1 MGDILNKRINVK
13 ELLKKYGSPLFVV
26 DESKIISQ
34 YKRIKQAFTK
44 LYPNTEISYAYKA
57 NYLLGICKLINK
69 LGGLAEVIPGF
80 EYQIAKLI
88 GVKGNKII
96 VNGPYKPIE
105 ELSSMIKDNCMINV
119 DNFDE
124 LNKINEIS
132 KKLDKKVSIGIRIN
146 AKIGKLPWSK
156 FGFNVESG
164 EAFNVAE
171 TIKNKFTNL
180 TLNRVHIHIGTNII
194 NIDLYKEAVLTILKF
209 VRELKNKLGI
219 KMNYIDLG
227 GGFATEACPAEY
239 DFKDWNVPNIE
250 EYAKAICKPLNNFF
264 KDENKKPTLILEP
277 GRYLVDEAVS
287 LVTSVIAVKSI
298 FGIRSVFV
306 DAGVNIL
313 PSAFYRKHKIEAL
326 TNNTEK
332 ELTDVYGPLCMN
344 ADLLESGIM
353 LPKVEVND
361 ILVIHNA
368 GAYELSH
375 SMQFTR
381 PRPAVVSIKENGK
394 INLLRRKE
402 TIKDI
407 IGLDVLE
414 NE

>member
-1 MGDILNKRINVK
+1 
-13 ELLKKYGSPLFVV
+13 
-26 DESKIISQ
+26 
-34 YKRIKQAFTK
+34 
-44 LYPNTEISYAYKA
+44 
-57 NYLLGICKLINK
+57 
-69 LGGLAEVIPGF
+69 
-80 EYQIAKLI
+80 
-88 GVKGNKII
+88 
-96 VNGPYKPIE
+96 
-105 ELSSMIKDNCMINV
+105 MIKDNCMINI

-132 KKLDKKVSIGIRIN
+132 KKLDKKVCIGIRIN

-156 FGFNVESG
+156 FGFNVENG

-180 TLNRVHIHIGTNII
+180 TLNGVHIHIGTNIV
-194 NIDLYKEAVLTILKF
+194 NIDLYKESVLTILKF

-227 GGFATEACPAEY
+227 GGFATEACPIEC
-239 DFKDWNVPNIE
+239 DFKDWNVPDIK

-353 LPKVEVND
+353 LPKVEIGD
-361 ILVIHNA
+361 ILVIRNA

-375 SMQFTR
+375 SMQFIR
-381 PRPAVVSIKENGK
+381 PRPAIVSIKENGK

-402 TIKDI
+402 TTKDI
-407 IGLDVLE
+407 IRLDVLE